1 MMPSNDPIADRI
13 PDPYARAHGLAEE
26 FAASIDRLIVR
37 LEEAG
42 DAAADRAPAP
52 DAWSATRIGYHVAI
66 ATDAFAAI
74 MRGDGASGVG
84 PGAAPAP
91 PGFRETPWAD
101 VVRAMPA
108 RRDATEDLLPPSDV
122 TRGEAIARLSA
133 SRDAFVTMLRTLPP
147 ERGAGYCLTH
157 PFVGTIAVYQI
168 AEWAT
173 AHIKLHNAQAKRAL
187 AAAEAG
193 GAA

>member
-1 MMPSNDPIADRI
+1 MSDDSNADKTA
-13 PDPYARAHGLAEE
+13 DPYARARGLAED
-26 FAASIDRLIVR
+26 FAASIDRLIGR
-37 LEEAG
+37 LKEAS

-66 ATDAFAAI
+66 ATDAFAAL
-74 MRGDGASGVG
+74 MRGGDAPGGG
-84 PGAAPAP
+84 PVVAPAP

-101 VVRAMPA
+101 IVRAMPA

-122 TRGEAIARLSA
+122 TRGEAIARLNA
-133 SRDAFVTMLRTLPP
+133 SRDAFVAMLRILPP
-147 ERGAGYCLTH
+147 ERGARYCLTH

-187 AAAEAG
+187 AAAEGG